1 MIEVLAITDAGVTVD
16 PPVLVVPSDGVSV
29 LCAPANGDDVDA
41 AALWRHEERL
51 EQLMKLRPLLPV
63 RYGTRVPD
71 EAAAAAA
78 VAGRGAELMA
88 QLDRVRGAVEV
99 SVRVRDAAP
108 ASPAPAETRRRVP
121 AGPDGGHHA
130 PAMGCTR
137 CSRPLARDSR
147 VLGGTEPLRAAYLV
161 ERDEVDAF
169 AARVRQLQREHP
181 ELAILCTGPW
191 PPYSFSEAAP

>member
-1 MIEVLAITDAGVTVD
+1 VIEVLAITDAGVTVD

-78 VAGRGAELMA
+78 VAGRGAELLA

-99 SVRVRDAAP
+99 SVRVREATP
-108 ASPAPAETRRRVP
+108 ASPAPAETGAEYLQARTAATR
-121 AGPDGGHHA
+121 AGDGVHQVL
-130 PAMGCTR
+130 
-137 CSRPLARDSR
+137 RPLARDSR

-169 AARVRQLQREHP
+169 AARVRQLQGEHR